1 MAASRVFSQRRDN
14 LRCGLML
21 PACIPALIYVGPP
34 TKWPN
39 IRHLRS
45 ALPQRSVRRKRKGSM
60 GWLTT
65 QAKSTYARCMVSVWV
80 PSGKT
85 MVASSARR
93 APLIPERV
101 VAPLTRYSIQRYSIH
116 KNDILDDKAIF
127 QCADL
132 MDFGSLYG
140 NGAYSA
146 LIGGPT
152 ICFRPR
158 HRPAAPAGGGYQRGL
173 PTQTL

>member
-1 MAASRVFSQRRDN
+1 
-14 LRCGLML
+14 
-21 PACIPALIYVGPP
+21 
-34 TKWPN
+34 
-39 IRHLRS
+39 
-45 ALPQRSVRRKRKGSM
+45 
-60 GWLTT
+60 
-65 QAKSTYARCMVSVWV
+65 
-80 PSGKT
+80 

-101 VAPLTRYSIQRYSIH
+101 VAPLTRYSIL

-127 QCADL
+127 QRTDL